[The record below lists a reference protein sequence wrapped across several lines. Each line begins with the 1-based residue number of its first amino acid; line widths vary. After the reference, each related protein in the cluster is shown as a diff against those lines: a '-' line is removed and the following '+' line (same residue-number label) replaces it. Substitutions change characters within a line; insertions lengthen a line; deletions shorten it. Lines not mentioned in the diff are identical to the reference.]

1 MPSSSQ
7 TLALIEKLLA
17 AQDPAIRR
25 AFLAAMQDARDA
37 VVLEDVVEAL
47 KRGDVEAAVRALEL
61 NRAFLAPLD
70 QALSGAYYQGGRELT
85 ALLMAEARRNIRM
98 VEVRFDPGAPRAA
111 FWLRQH
117 SSELI
122 EDIRLEHRE
131 AVREALLGNVRGVLG
146 AGMEAGQN
154 PLTVALD
161 ITGRINKDTK
171 RREGGIFGLNQ
182 ARAQYVENARAQL
195 SSGDPVQMQAY
206 LERRLR
212 DRRFDSV
219 VRKAIREGRPLSKK
233 DVHQIIARYSD
244 RQLADRGKVIGRTEA
259 LTALSH
265 SQAESMEQFLD
276 AGDVRADAV
285 EKTWRSRGDGR
296 TRDSHVSMNGQTVPL
311 RQPFVSPSGAR
322 MMFPRDRSLGAGA
335 KEIIQCRCFIAHSIN
350 WAKVPRRAA

>member
-322 MMFPRDRSLGAGA
+322 MMFPRDRSMGAGA
-335 KEIIQCRCFIAHSIN
+335 SEVIQCRCFIAHSIN